1 MPIRI
6 ERKEYLE
13 KLIAFRDKQVIKII
27 TGVRRCGKSTLMEL
41 FQDYLKSQGVLE
53 EQIVAV
59 NLEDYDFYELRNPKK
74 LYTYIKERLVQGKMT
89 YIFLDEIQHCEE
101 FPEVVDS
108 LHIKKD
114 VDIYLTGSNAKML
127 SSEIATLISGRYVE
141 ISMLPLSFKE
151 YVLSTGSTSEL
162 ARKYTAYVE
171 TSSFPY
177 ALQLAGQP
185 KELRDYLDGIYN
197 TIVVKDIAQRN
208 KIPDPMMLESVL
220 RFIFDN
226 IGNQLSTKKIAD
238 TMTSNGRKI
247 DVKTVEKYLKA
258 LMESYI
264 VYQAKRYNVKGK
276 QHLKTLEKYYAVDIG
291 LRYLLLGTSSSDVGH
306 ILENI
311 VFLELLRRGNEVFIG
326 KIDDLEVDFV
336 AMDGKQTTYYQ
347 VAASVRDEKTLARE
361 LASLEK
367 IPDHYPK
374 IVLTLDE
381 DPQADYN
388 GIRRINALD
397 WLMGTVK

>member
-74 LYTYIKERLVQGKMT
+74 LHTYIKERLVQGKMT

-311 VFLELLRRGNEVFIG
+311 VFLELLRRGSEVFIG

-336 AMDGKQTTYYQ
+336 AMDGKQITYYQ

-367 IPDHYPK
+367 ISDHYPK

>member
-1 MPIRI
+1 MPNRI

>member
-1 MPIRI
+1 MPNRI

-74 LYTYIKERLVQGKMT
+74 LHTYIKERLVQGKMT

-177 ALQLAGQP
+177 AIQLAKQP

-208 KIPDPMMLESVL
+208 KIPNPMMLESVL

-367 IPDHYPK
+367 ISDHYPK

>member
-1 MPIRI
+1 MPNRI

-177 ALQLAGQP
+177 AIQLAKQP

-361 LASLEK
+361 LTSLEK
-367 IPDHYPK
+367 ISDHYPK

>member
-1 MPIRI
+1 MPNRI

-74 LYTYIKERLVQGKMT
+74 LHTYIKERLVQGKMT

-177 ALQLAGQP
+177 AIQLAKQP

-361 LASLEK
+361 LTSLEK
-367 IPDHYPK
+367 ISDHYPK